1 MINRELV
8 EKALRLHTV
17 TVKFL
22 KVGGD
27 IRAMKC
33 TLNPTIIP
41 TPKKNARTIT
51 RNPDICRVWDIEA
64 SAWRSFHYDAIYSMD
79 VQ

>member
-17 TVKFL
+17 TIKFL

-27 IRAMKC
+27 VRTMKC
-33 TLNPTIIP
+33 TLKPTVIP
-41 TPKKNARTIT
+41 APKKNARNIK
-51 RNPDICRVWDIEA
+51 RNPDICCVWDIEA
-64 SAWRSFHYDAIYSMD
+64 NAWRSFRYDTIYSMD
-79 VQ
+79 VK